1 MKKALFP
8 IFFISA
14 LLFACSQ
21 NNELTPDNDA
31 DDTPLQH
38 VTSSN
43 QGENPG
49 KDNGDKT
56 DADNDSDDENYA
68 ENNGDKADADNDS
81 DDKND
86 SENNDDKVDADNDS
100 DDENNDGQK
109 CVWLQVNYTYRF
121 GSNTSTST
129 SYSNNSRNWIYY
141 NGLHDWKT
149 IDEYQQEVESNSGK
163 SVSTQTS
170 TTAMVDSG
178 KTLSITTV
186 RTDIAYDLYGNEIP
200 SSSCQLES
208 ETITTYF
215 EETLPTQIVKNSY
228 SNSVLYYNDGRE
240 FESNTA
246 TDYTL
251 EYLGTENDCNVYKV
265 TRNDDGFYYEY
276 KIKDDMIIEMNT
288 YMNSILSTHTEYSI
302 PDDEFLAGLGIV
314 DFCTYDGN
322 GNPISTSKYVL
333 INKTENEAMI
343 DLVTTSS
350 SGEGVQSN
358 KYKRFSYP
366 FEN

>member
-1 MKKALFP
+1 M
-8 IFFISA
+8 
-14 LLFACSQ
+14 
-21 NNELTPDNDA
+21 
-31 DDTPLQH
+31 
-38 VTSSN
+38 TSSN

-56 DADNDSDDENYA
+56 DADNDSDDENAA

-86 SENNDDKVDADNDS
+86 A
-100 DDENNDGQK
+100 ENNDGQK

-121 GSNTSTST
+121 GSNTSTS
-129 SYSNNSRNWIYY
+129 YSNNSRNWIYY
-141 NGLHDWKT
+141 NGLHDWKS
-149 IDEYQQEVESNSGK
+149 IDESQKEVESNSGK

-251 EYLGTENDCNVYKV
+251 EYLGKKMIVMFIRSQEMMMGYILN
-265 TRNDDGFYYEY
+265 
-276 KIKDDMIIEMNT
+276 IK
-288 YMNSILSTHTEYSI
+288 
-302 PDDEFLAGLGIV
+302 
-314 DFCTYDGN
+314 
-322 GNPISTSKYVL
+322 
-333 INKTENEAMI
+333 
-343 DLVTTSS
+343 
-350 SGEGVQSN
+350 
-358 KYKRFSYP
+358 
-366 FEN
+366 

>member
-1 MKKALFP
+1 M
-8 IFFISA
+8 
-14 LLFACSQ
+14 
-21 NNELTPDNDA
+21 
-31 DDTPLQH
+31 
-38 VTSSN
+38 TSSN

-56 DADNDSDDENYA
+56 DADNDSDD
-68 ENNGDKADADNDS
+68 
-81 DDKND
+81 KND
-86 SENNDDKVDADNDS
+86 A
-100 DDENNDGQK
+100 ENNDGQK

-141 NGLHDWKT
+141 NGLHDWKS
-149 IDEYQQEVESNSGK
+149 IDESQKEVESNSGK

-186 RTDIAYDLYGNEIP
+186 RTDIAYNLYGNEIP

-251 EYLGTENDCNVYKV
+251 EYLGKKNDCNVYKV
-265 TRNDDGFYYEY
+265 TRNDDGLYSEY
-276 KIKDDMIIEMNT
+276 KIKDDMIIEIDT

-302 PDDEFLAGLGIV
+302 PADEFLAGLGIV
-314 DFCTYDGN
+314 DFRTYDGN
-322 GNPISTSKYVL
+322 GNPISISKYVL
-333 INKTENEAMI
+333 INKTEDEAMI

-350 SGEGVQSN
+350 SGESVQSN